1 MQMPAPAGGTL
12 GWQIEQYGPNGPL
25 PHTGAGAV
33 FLCAGRSWGA
43 VDFRRNNG
51 KKYTGAHRNTCIVCC
66 RQTGAR
72 QCCEKNHSNALQH
85 KSCETARKNRDFA
98 VDSALL
104 PTDPAKLCTECQRKF
119 GCNIIL
125 KFFKMRDFLDKFYLR
140 ESFMR
145 KIHK

>member
-51 KKYTGAHRNTCIVCC
+51 KKYTGAHRDTCIVCC
-66 RQTGAR
+66 KENGCA
-72 QCCEKNHSNALQH
+72 
-85 KSCETARKNRDFA
+85 A
-98 VDSALL
+98 VL
-104 PTDPAKLCTECQRKF
+104 
-119 GCNIIL
+119 
-125 KFFKMRDFLDKFYLR
+125 
-140 ESFMR
+140 
-145 KIHK
+145 

>member
-51 KKYTGAHRNTCIVCC
+51 KNIRVRTAILVLFAA

-72 QCCEKNHSNALQH
+72 QCCEKNHSNALQY

-98 VDSALL
+98 GDSALL

-125 KFFKMRDFLDKFYLR
+125 KIFKMRDFLDKFYLR

>member
-1 MQMPAPAGGTL
+1 MQMPELAGGTL
-12 GWQIEQYGPNGPL
+12 DWQIEQYGPNGPL
-25 PHTGAGAV
+25 PHPGRGPFFCVRAAAGA
-33 FLCAGRSWGA
+33 RSIS
-43 VDFRRNNG
+43 DETMG
-51 KKYTGAHRNTCIVCC
+51 KNIRVRTAILVLFAA

-72 QCCEKNHSNALQH
+72 QCCEKNHSNALQY
-85 KSCETARKNRDFA
+85 KSCESARKSRNLA
-98 VDSALL
+98 GDSALL

-125 KFFKMRDFLDKFYLR
+125 KIFKMRDFLDKVYPC

>member
-25 PHTGAGAV
+25 PHPGRGPFFCVRAAAGV
-33 FLCAGRSWGA
+33 QSIFCETM
-43 VDFRRNNG
+43 G
-51 KKYTGAHRNTCIVCC
+51 KNIRMHTEALVLLYAQKRW
-66 RQTGAR
+66 AR

-119 GCNIIL
+119 GCNIVL
-125 KFFKMRDFLDKFYLR
+125 KIFKMRDFLDKVYLR